1 MLLGGLV
8 RVSSVS
14 AKTPR
19 PQRVRVSYIIYVF
32 PFCIL
37 IHLLYTATT
46 LQQSASPLYTPPT
59 TRPGSHL
66 QPGASPSPSLL
77 TLDPHPSHSQPMS
90 QQQLQLLEEAQPV
103 NSYLSARSEAIEAIE
118 RTINE
123 LGGIFG
129 QLAQMV
135 SEQSEMIQRIDAETE
150 DVVTNVSGAQ
160 RELLKYW
167 GRVSSNRW
175 LVVKMFGVL
184 MIFFLLWV
192 LVS

>member
-1 MLLGGLV
+1 MIGIA
-8 RVSSVS
+8 S
-14 AKTPR
+14 
-19 PQRVRVSYIIYVF
+19 
-32 PFCIL
+32 
-37 IHLLYTATT
+37 T

-59 TRPGSHL
+59 TRPSSHVR
-66 QPGASPSPSLL
+66 PGPSPSPSLL

-103 NSYLSARSEAIEAIE
+103 NSYVSARSEAIEAIE

-150 DVVTNVSGAQ
+150 DVVANVSGAQ